1 MTLIL
6 LNYNNYYNRIVKRH
20 STPAEYIENGAKR
33 VAAMTNVTFN
43 PNDGVTTTQIFNI
56 PFDIVPDYAL
66 VVDED
71 NEIISRW
78 YILEAARTRAGQ
90 YQIDLLRDLIADS
103 YEEIIT
109 APMFVEK
116 AMLSRNDP
124 RIFNNEAMSFNQIK
138 TSETLLKDKTNVP
151 WIVGYIARNTDNTE
165 ISVPEDASAVNYE
178 LPSLDGYQYYQY
190 TSENP
195 YKMSY
200 ADFTAK
206 MYIRSAGLNPDL
218 LQVGWDASGYPKM
231 PVLEVSN
238 DQLVLQPSG
247 TYCTRNPKSG
257 YRFASTF
264 NTPINVLD
272 QVLDHTYDLDWV
284 TDSYSMTNLPL
295 SPLDLSGED
304 GKIIKVGSDYYRI
317 KYHQV
322 ITGRE
327 LITVDNTM
335 RYGLMF
341 QQVADQCDK
350 LKTGNYINPVG
361 AIEYTCNAAYF
372 TYEFINLN
380 SFSVLID
387 SNRNKLSDAPYDAFA
402 IPYGN
407 LELKGLSET
416 VIINPYVSMRVAQ
429 YICTTL
435 GTQLYDLQILPFCPI
450 ISDSGV
456 NMTGKVEH
464 RDYEWVKVQSGDKE
478 VKSSILFW
486 LNTSSFSVNIPI
498 SINVPENAIDFKI
511 ANECDRYRIV
521 SPTYSGEFEFSAAKN
536 NGVSSFSAYCTYKP
550 YNPFIKV
557 VPLFKGLYGQEYLD
571 GRGCICQGDF
581 SLPQISD
588 AWVQYQIS
596 NKNFLNAFNRQVE
609 NMEVNNSIQRE
620 LEKWQVASGVIT
632 GAASG
637 AVSGGIAGGTWGA
650 VAGGVVGGAA
660 SLIGGIKDIQLAEK
674 LRSEALDYTKD
685 QFGYQL
691 GNIKAL
697 PYSLANIGAQTII
710 SKYFPMLEYYTCTTV
725 EKDALRDKIKY
736 NGMTVGTIGTIQDFQ
751 QSTQKTYIKGKLI
764 RLENSN
770 EEYHYVNAIAN
781 ELNKGVFI

>member
-6 LNYNNYYNRIVKRH
+6 LNYNNYYNRIIKRH
-20 STPAEYIENGAKR
+20 STLNEYIEDGAKQ
-33 VAAMTNVTFN
+33 VAAMPSVAFN
-43 PNDGVTTTQIFNI
+43 PNDGVTTTQITNI

-66 VVDED
+66 LIDDD

-116 AMLSRNDP
+116 AMLTRNDH
-124 RIFNNEAMSFNQIK
+124 RIFNNEAMTFNQIK
-138 TSETLLKDKTNVP
+138 TSETLLKDATNVP

-165 ISVPEDASAVNYE
+165 ISVPEETALVDYE
-178 LPSLDGYQYYQY
+178 LSSLDGYQYYQY

-200 ADFTAK
+200 SDFTAK
-206 MYIRSAGLNPDL
+206 MYIRSTGINPPL
-218 LQVGWDASGYPKM
+218 LQVGWDAWGYPKM
-231 PVLEVSN
+231 PVLEVS
-238 DQLVLQPSG
+238 DEQFQFQPSG
-247 TYCTRNPKSG
+247 TYCSRTPKSG
-257 YRFASTF
+257 YRIANAF
-264 NTPINVLD
+264 NIPINVLN
-272 QVLDHTYDLDWV
+272 QVLDHTYNQDWI
-284 TDSYSMTNLPL
+284 TPSYQMSNLPF
-295 SPLDLSGED
+295 SPLDLSGEE

-322 ITGRE
+322 ITDRE
-327 LITVDNTM
+327 LVTVDNTIS
-335 RYGLMF
+335 YGLMF
-341 QQVADQCDK
+341 QAVADKCNK
-350 LKTGNYINPVG
+350 LKDDDYINPVG

-372 TYEFINLN
+372 TYELINL
-380 SFSVLID
+380 STFSVLVN

-407 LELKGLSET
+407 VELKGLSET
-416 VIINPYVSMRVAQ
+416 VIVNPYVSMRVAQ
-429 YICTTL
+429 SICATL

-450 ISDSGV
+450 NSDNGV
-456 NMTGKVEH
+456 VMTGKVEH
-464 RDYEWVKVQSGDKE
+464 RDYEWVKNQSENKA
-478 VKSSILFW
+478 SILFW
-486 LNTSSFSVNIPI
+486 LNTSSFFVNIPI

-511 ANECDRYRIV
+511 ANECDKYRIV
-521 SPTYSGEFEFSAAKN
+521 SPTYSGEFEFSATKN
-536 NGVSSFSAYCTYKP
+536 NGVSHFSAYCTYKP

-557 VPLFKGLYGQEYLD
+557 VPNFKGLYGEEYLD

-620 LEKWQVASGVIT
+620 LEKWQVASGAIT

-637 AVSGGIAGGTWGA
+637 AVAGGITNNPWGA
-650 VAGGVVGGAA
+650 VAGGVVGGTA
-660 SLIGGIKDIQLAEK
+660 SLIGGIKDIQFAEK

-710 SKYFPMLEYYTCTTV
+710 SKYFPMLEFYTCTTV
-725 EKDALRDKIKY
+725 EKNALRDKIKF

-751 QSTQKTYIKGKLI
+751 QTTQKTYIKGKLI
-764 RLENSN
+764 RLENLN
-770 EEYHYVNAIAN
+770 EEYHYVTAIAN